1 MAHPMPH
8 LRSER
13 IDAAVDRL
21 SERAFAFLDALVRER
36 SLPGE
41 EMGAENMLAAELARI
56 GLAVERV
63 PYPDGIAHDPAAGG
77 GAADYADRSIVVGRL
92 GPGGPGTLILNGHL
106 DIVPAGDERLWSSQP
121 FVPDVRDGW
130 MTGRGAGD
138 MKAGLAMATLA
149 LEALLSVNPDARST
163 SLAFVGAIEEERG
176 GNGTLASIRA
186 GIVGDAA
193 IVVEPTDL
201 CILTSGIGVLWCE
214 VEVFAVAGHALAAGP
229 SMGALSSALAVIEE
243 LRRLEDELNTPP
255 GPAHHS
261 LNIGT
266 LAAGDWQSA
275 VADTARIGCRIGFP
289 RSMPV
294 ADAMARVE
302 AAVARAG
309 ERASAP
315 RPPGVRWNG
324 FRAEGYDLD
333 AGDPLVLAL
342 ADAHR
347 SAHGE
352 APAVTATAGT
362 TDARFYLNQAGIP
375 ALCYGPRVENMHAA
389 DERVE
394 LASIVAGARTLAR
407 FLDSWGTST

>member
-8 LRSER
+8 LRLER
-13 IDAAVDRL
+13 IDAAVERL
-21 SERAFAFLDALVRER
+21 SERAFAFLEALVRER

-41 EMGAENMLAAELARI
+41 EAGAENVLAAELERI

-63 PYPDGIAHDPAAGG
+63 PYPDGIERDPAAGG
-77 GAADYADRSIVVGRL
+77 GAADYADRSIVLGRL
-92 GPGGPGTLILNGHL
+92 GPGGPGTLLLNGHL
-106 DIVPAGDERLWSSQP
+106 DVVPAGDERLWSSPP
-121 FVPDVRDGW
+121 FVPHVHDGW

-149 LEALLSVNPDARST
+149 LEALLSADPDAGSK
-163 SLAFVGAIEEERG
+163 SIAFVGAIEEERG

-186 GIVGDAA
+186 GIVGDAVV
-193 IVVEPTDL
+193 VVEPTDL

-214 VEVFAVAGHALAAGP
+214 VEVFAAAGHALAAGP

-243 LRRLEDELNTPP
+243 LRTLEDELNTPP
-255 GPAHHS
+255 GPVHHS

-266 LAAGDWQSA
+266 LDAGDWQSA
-275 VADTARIGCRIGFP
+275 IPDTARIGCRIGFP
-289 RSMPV
+289 RTMPV

-302 AAVARAG
+302 TAVARAG
-309 ERASAP
+309 QRASAP
-315 RPPGVRWNG
+315 RPPALRWNG

-333 AGDPLVLAL
+333 AGDPLVQAV
-342 ADAHR
+342 AAAHR
-347 SAHGE
+347 SAHG
-352 APAVTATAGT
+352 ADPVVTATAGT
-362 TDARFYLNQAGIP
+362 TDARFYLNQLGVP

-407 FLDSWGTST
+407 FLDSWGTPA